1 MTNQEFIES
10 IRIDG
15 EHWRAIPNLDNAYY
29 VSTFGRVASMPRI
42 TFRNGKSMKVQG
54 RVMRQ
59 LTDNLGYKYLFLRK
73 ENGYFRK
80 FVHWLVAFTFIP
92 NPEGKPEID
101 HLDTNPANNR
111 VSNLRWC
118 TASENRRN
126 PITLKR
132 LIENTPIHKQVPIIR
147 ISATGKKVYDSYSE
161 AARDGFD
168 INGIRR
174 CIHRG
179 QLNYKGFEWKLLSD
193 HENLVSMSKNSSTP
207 GND

>member
-10 IRIDG
+10 IRLKG
-15 EHWRAIPNLDNAYY
+15 EEWRAVPGLNNAYY

-42 TFRNGKSMKVQG
+42 TIRRGENMKVRG
-54 RVMRQ
+54 RVMKQ
-59 LTDNLGYKYLFLRK
+59 LNDKLGYKYLFIRK
-73 ENGYFRK
+73 ENGYSRK

-92 NPEGKPEID
+92 NPEGKTEID
-101 HLDTNPANNR
+101 HIDTNPANNS

-118 TASENRRN
+118 TTSENRRN

-132 LIENTPIHKQVPIIR
+132 LIANTPLHEQVPIIR
-147 ISATGKKVYDSYSE
+147 ISSTDKKVYDSYSE

-174 CIHRG
+174 CIHHG
-179 QLNYKGFEWKLLSD
+179 QLCYKGFKWKLLSD
-193 HENLVSMSKNSSTP
+193 YENLVSMSKNSSTP
-207 GND
+207 GID